1 MEKFICQKKIKKNM
15 KSKSNK
21 FTEEQ
26 IRPKLLK
33 KKIKKNFNHDLE
45 YLVSRKKSFEKVSC
59 PGCQNKNNKKYLEKN
74 KINYLICTKCKT
86 FFVSPRPSEKL
97 LEEFYKQSKVYE
109 FFNNYI
115 FPQTEK
121 IRSKKIAKPRVDN
134 ILKLSKKYKLFKPS
148 ILEVGP
154 GYGTFCSLAN
164 KSRFF
169 SSVDAVEPSPEGAD
183 NCRKKGI
190 NVFEETIENLN
201 IKKRFDII
209 VNFEVIEHLFW
220 PKKFILSMKKF
231 LKKKGF
237 MILTCPNGMGFDIQI
252 LKEKSDS
259 IDHEHLNYFNPY
271 SIKKLFEIC
280 NFKIL
285 EIFTPG
291 QLDVDLVRNKILDK
305 KINLDINP
313 FLKDIIINNYD
324 TKGNEFQ
331 KYLINNNLSSNM
343 WVVAQKK

>member
-1 MEKFICQKKIKKNM
+1 MEMYICQKKIKKNM
-15 KSKSNK
+15 RSKLSK
-21 FTEEQ
+21 LTEEQ

-33 KKIKKNFNHDLE
+33 KKIRKNFNHDLK
-45 YLVSRKKSFEKVSC
+45 YLVSRKKNFEEVNC
-59 PGCQNKNNKKYLEKN
+59 PGCQNKNNKKYLNKN
-74 KINYLICTKCKT
+74 KINYLICPKCKT

-97 LEEFYKQSKVYE
+97 LEKFYKQSKVYE

-134 ILKLSKKYKLFKPS
+134 ILKLSKKYKLLKPS

-164 KSRFF
+164 KTKFF
-169 SSVDAVEPSPEGAD
+169 SSVYAVEPSPEGAE
-183 NCRKKGI
+183 NCRKKKI
-190 NVFEETIENLN
+190 SVYEETIEKLKT
-201 IKKRFDII
+201 KKKFDIV
-209 VNFEVIEHLFW
+209 VNFEVIEHLYS

-271 SIKKLFEIC
+271 SIEKLFKTC

-305 KINLDINP
+305 KFNLNNNF
-313 FLKDIIINNYD
+313 FLNDIIVKNYE

-331 KYLINNNLSSNM
+331 KYLINNKLSSNM